1 MSNQDKTVID
11 RAIARLA
18 ADSDIQALVQDIESG
33 IKTTQ
38 GHYGKYLSLLSG
50 IKEKNTR
57 HILSQAL
64 IRVGA
69 DAHGVNSAMR
79 IIG

>member
-1 MSNQDKTVID
+1 MSNQDKLIIEQ
-11 RAIARLA
+11 AIARLA
-18 ADSDIQALVQDIESG
+18 ADSDVKALVQDIEAG

-38 GHYGKYLSLLSG
+38 GHYGTYLSLLSG

-64 IRVGA
+64 ISVGA
-69 DAHGVNSAMR
+69 DQYGVNSAMK

>member
-18 ADSDIQALVQDIESG
+18 ADSDVKALVQDIESG
-33 IKTTQ
+33 IKTTA
-38 GHYGKYLSLLSG
+38 GHYGKYLSLLSD
-50 IKEKNTR
+50 IKDQNTR

-69 DAHGVNSAMR
+69 DSHGVNSAMK

>member
-1 MSNQDKTVID
+1 MSNQDKLIIEQ
-11 RAIARLA
+11 AIARLA
-18 ADSDIQALVQDIESG
+18 ADSDVKALVQDIESG

-64 IRVGA
+64 ISVGA

>member
-1 MSNQDKTVID
+1 MSNQDQTVID
-11 RAIARLA
+11 HAIAHLTA
-18 ADSDIQALVQDIESG
+18 ESAVKALVQDIESG
-33 IKTTQ
+33 IKTTK

-64 IRVGA
+64 ISVGA
-69 DAHGVNSAMR
+69 DAHGVNSAMK